1 MMQASSSFVTLE
13 GNVAS
18 EPELRMTTAGIP
30 VTNFRL
36 ASSDSRKNDET
47 GEWVDV
53 STVFMK
59 VACWRSLARNVVASV
74 RKGDP
79 VVVVG
84 RLKSSSYVWEEQ
96 QRTSTEL
103 VASIVGP
110 NLSRGYTIFH
120 RVAPGSRAPLDVP
133 AVAAA
138 IEGQPIEGQ
147 PPVQPVPLEPV
158 GAEAAAT
165 EPDAATAA

>member
-84 RLKSSSYVWEEQ
+84 RLKSSSYMWEEQ

-110 NLSRGYTIFH
+110 NLSRGYAVFH
-120 RVAPGSRAPLDVP
+120 RVAPGSRAPLDVQ
-133 AVAAA
+133 ASRAA
-138 IEGQPIEGQ
+138 EPIEG
-147 PPVQPVPLEPV
+147 PPAAQPVPLESV
-158 GAEAAAT
+158 GAEAAAA
-165 EPDAATAA
+165 EAAAATAA